1 MELPGFVG
9 PSHTLASPL
18 ADVERTINLFLERTE
33 PGNAKVPA
41 YLRGTPGVR
50 PYVATVG
57 DRIRGLFAQD
67 GRTFVVAGTVLVEIL
82 ADDSFNTYDGLA
94 DDGGPASLASNGT
107 AGQQLF
113 IVAGGS
119 GYIFDLLTNTLSAAL
134 GADFPANAR
143 MGAFMD
149 GYFLVLVFGTRR
161 FQISALEDGTSWDA
175 LDVAERSEGSDD
187 IVTLIRN
194 HREIWLMGTQTSEV
208 WVDTGDPL
216 FPFAPISGVFV
227 ETGSAAAF
235 AAVRADNTLIWLD
248 RDERGAGFVRQAN
261 GYTPVRISTYA
272 VELALAQAPEL
283 SVAQA
288 FAEQTDGHLFYW
300 LYVPGLA
307 TTWVYDVTEGLW
319 HERAI
324 WDATACVWIPHVAC
338 CHAFVYGRHL
348 VGDRQSGQVYHL
360 SPAYLD
366 DRIVGL

>member
-9 PSHTLASPL
+9 PSHTLTSPL
-18 ADVERTINLFLERTE
+18 ADVERTINLFTERTE
-33 PGNAKVPA
+33 PGNAKTPA
-41 YLRGTPGVR
+41 YLRGTPGIR
-50 PYVATVG
+50 PYVATSG
-57 DRIRGLFAQD
+57 DRIRAEFAQD
-67 GRTFVVAGTVLVEIL
+67 GRSWVVSGTQLVEIL
-82 ADDSFNTYDGLA
+82 ADESTVSYGPLA
-94 DDGGPASLASNGT
+94 DNGAPASIASNGT
-107 AGQQLF
+107 AGHQLL
-113 IVAGGS
+113 IVAGGF
-119 GYIFDLLTNTLSAAL
+119 GYVFDLLANTLSAAL
-134 GADFPANAR
+134 TGDFPANAR
-143 MGAFMD
+143 MVAFMD

-161 FQISALEDGTSWDA
+161 FQISGLEDGTSWDA

-208 WVDTGDPL
+208 WYDTGDSL

-235 AAVRADNTLIWLD
+235 GVTRAENTLVWLD
-248 RDERGAGFVRQAN
+248 RDERGAGIVRKAT
-261 GYTPVRISTYA
+261 GYTPERISTYA
-272 VELALAQAPEL
+272 VELALSAVLDL

-288 FAEQTDGHLFYW
+288 FAEQTEGHLFYW

-324 WDATACVWIPHVAC
+324 WDAVGCRWVPHVAC
-338 CHAFVYGRHL
+338 CHCFVYGRHL

-366 DRIVGL
+366 DRVVGL